1 MLRMEEWMDIKM
13 LKQQGHSIRKISELT
28 GHSRNTVRD
37 VLRGKAPQAFNKPE
51 RKSLLDEFKPYVEQ
65 RYQQCALSC
74 VRLIEEIRPMSYGG
88 GIDTLRR
95 FVRTL
100 KPAARARQKMTV
112 RFETPPGKQAQAD
125 WAYCGRF
132 PDSTGNLVSI
142 YCFVIILAYSRAM
155 YAEFTTRPRRPS
167 ATAMTNSIALPGG
180 RTRRKPAPTGGC
192 LRARRPCRMS
202 TTQA

>member
-13 LKQQGHSIRKISELT
+13 LKQQGHSIRKICELT

-37 VLRGKAPQAFNKPE
+37 VLRGKAPKAFNKPE
-51 RKSLLDEFKPYVEQ
+51 RKSLLDEFKSYVEH

-74 VRLIEEIRPMSYGG
+74 VRLIEEIRPMGYGG

-112 RFETPPGKQAQAD
+112 RFETPPGKQSQAD

-132 PDSTGNLVSI
+132 ADNAGKLVSV
-142 YCFVIILAYSRAM
+142 YCFVIILSYSRAM
-155 YAEFTTRPRRPS
+155 YVEFTTSMKLDRKSTRL
-167 ATAMTNSIALPGG
+167 NSSHITISYAVF
-180 RTRRKPAPTGGC
+180 C
-192 LRARRPCRMS
+192 LK
-202 TTQA
+202 